1 MSAALGLGAALAML
15 ALTTNTQLLLPIIC
29 AINVV
34 EIGSVALQMIVFR
47 ATGRR
52 RRLFRL
58 SPIHH
63 HFEIGGWAETKVIV
77 RFWLL
82 AGMAV
87 AVALA
92 IFLADFTDQA
102 AALSRAAPP
111 RAGRRCS
118 TSGFGR
124 PGFGGR

>member
-1 MSAALGLGAALAML
+1 MGDVGALGLGAALAML

-52 RRLFRL
+52 HRLFRL

-63 HFEIGGWAETKVIV
+63 HFEIGGWAETKVII

-92 IFLADFTDQA
+92 IFLADFTEQA
-102 AALSRAAPP
+102 AALPSPAWASSI
-111 RAGRRCS
+111 ATERR
-118 TSGFGR
+118 
-124 PGFGGR
+124 